1 MNGEGGDFPGNCLVF
16 MGRGLTSKESNT
28 CFGVESKPGREEK
41 DIRNFVSVVL
51 KPTRLVYCSK
61 AC

>member
-28 CFGVESKPGREEK
+28 SFGVESKPGREEK
-41 DIRNFVSVVL
+41 EIGMLMGYVN
-51 KPTRLVYCSK
+51 Y
-61 AC
+61 